1 MFFLLTK
8 ICKNNF
14 AIGIL
19 LGAFMLTKFLFMKTK
34 LLILAI
40 FSIMG
45 NAAFSQK
52 LHVGF
57 KGGANINK
65 LTGKSFSDEFSFGYH
80 VGGFFSVG
88 LGKKF
93 AIQPEVL
100 FNQINVDT
108 SGDFST
114 VYKFNRVD
122 KVQLRYLSVPI
133 LLNYKPIK
141 FITLQA
147 GPQFGILTNKSKT
160 LVENGRAAFKSGDL
174 SMLGGVQVNISHL
187 NIYGR
192 YAVGLSNLN
201 DIDNKEKWKSQSF
214 QIGVGLTL

>member
-1 MFFLLTK
+1 
-8 ICKNNF
+8 
-14 AIGIL
+14 
-19 LGAFMLTKFLFMKTK
+19 MKMK

-40 FSIMG
+40 FCITAG
-45 NAAFSQK
+45 AANAQK
-52 LHVGF
+52 LHIGV
-57 KGGANINK
+57 KGGANVNK
-65 LTGKSFSDEFSFGYH
+65 LTGKSFDDQFSFGYH
-80 VGGFFSVG
+80 VGGFVSVG

-108 SGDFST
+108 SSDYST
-114 VYKFNRVD
+114 IYQFNKVS
-122 KVQLRYLSVPI
+122 KVQLKYLSIPI

-160 LVENGRAAFKSGDL
+160 LFQNGKEAFKSGDL
-174 SMLGGVQVNISHL
+174 SMLGGVQVNIAHL
-187 NIYGR
+187 NVYAR

-201 DIDNKEKWKSQSF
+201 DIDNKEKWKSQSI
-214 QIGVGLTL
+214 QLGVGLTL

>member
-1 MFFLLTK
+1 
-8 ICKNNF
+8 
-14 AIGIL
+14 
-19 LGAFMLTKFLFMKTK
+19 MKTK

-40 FSIMG
+40 FGIMG
-45 NAAFSQK
+45 TAASAQK
-52 LHVGF
+52 FHIGA
-57 KGGANINK
+57 KAGANINK
-65 LTGKSFSDEFSFGYH
+65 IDGKSFSDEFSYGYH
-80 VGGFFSVG
+80 LGGFFSVG

-108 SGDFST
+108 SSSFSQ
-114 VYKFNRVD
+114 VYKFDQVD
-122 KVQLRYLSVPI
+122 KVQLKYLSVPI
-133 LLNYKPIK
+133 LLNFKPVK

-147 GPQFGILTNKSKT
+147 GPQFSVLMNKNKT
-160 LVENGRAAFKSGDL
+160 LLENGRDAFKAGDL
-174 SMLGGVQVNISHL
+174 SMLGGAQVNIGHL

-214 QIGVGLTL
+214 QIGLGLTL

>member
-1 MFFLLTK
+1 
-8 ICKNNF
+8 
-14 AIGIL
+14 
-19 LGAFMLTKFLFMKTK
+19 MKTK
-34 LLILAI
+34 LLTLAVFCI
-40 FSIMG
+40 TVSAA
-45 NAAFSQK
+45 NAQK
-52 LHVGF
+52 IHVGI

-65 LTGKSFSDEFSFGYH
+65 LTGKSFDDQFSFGYH

-108 SGDFST
+108 SSSYST
-114 VYKFNRVD
+114 VYQFNKVD
-122 KVQLRYLSVPI
+122 KVQLKYLSIPI

-141 FITLQA
+141 FLTLQA
-147 GPQFGILTNKSKT
+147 GPQFGILTNKNKT
-160 LVENGRAAFKSGDL
+160 LMQNGQEAFKSGDF
-174 SMLGGVQVNISHL
+174 SMLGGAQVNISHL
-187 NIYGR
+187 NIYAR

-201 DIDNKEKWKSQSF
+201 DIDNKEKWKSQSI

>member
-1 MFFLLTK
+1 
-8 ICKNNF
+8 
-14 AIGIL
+14 
-19 LGAFMLTKFLFMKTK
+19 MKTK

-40 FSIMG
+40 FCITAAAV
-45 NAAFSQK
+45 NAQK
-52 LHVGF
+52 LHVGV

-65 LTGKSFSDEFSFGYH
+65 LTGKSFDDQFSFGYH
-80 VGGFFSVG
+80 AGGFVLVG
-88 LGKKF
+88 VGKKF

-108 SGDFST
+108 SSSYST
-114 VYKFNRVD
+114 IYQFNKVD
-122 KVQLRYLSVPI
+122 KVQLKYLSIPI

-160 LVENGRAAFKSGDL
+160 LVQNGKEAFKSGDF

-187 NIYGR
+187 NVYAR

-201 DIDNKEKWKSQSF
+201 DIDNKEKWKSQSI
-214 QIGVGLTL
+214 QLGVGLTL

>member
-1 MFFLLTK
+1 
-8 ICKNNF
+8 
-14 AIGIL
+14 
-19 LGAFMLTKFLFMKTK
+19 MKTK

-40 FSIMG
+40 FGIMG
-45 NAAFSQK
+45 TAASAQK
-52 LHVGF
+52 FHIGA
-57 KGGANINK
+57 KAGANINK
-65 LTGKSFSDEFSFGYH
+65 INGKSFSDEFSFGYH
-80 VGGFFSVG
+80 LGGFFSVG

-108 SGDFST
+108 SSQFSS
-114 VYKFNRVD
+114 VYKFNQVD
-122 KVQLRYLSVPI
+122 KVQLKYLSVPI
-133 LLNYKPIK
+133 LLTYTPVKML
-141 FITLQA
+141 TLQA
-147 GPQFGILTNKSKT
+147 GPQFGVLMNRSKT
-160 LVENGRAAFKSGDL
+160 LVENGSNAFKTGDF
-174 SMLGGVQVNISHL
+174 SMLAGAQVNLGHL

>member
-1 MFFLLTK
+1 
-8 ICKNNF
+8 
-14 AIGIL
+14 
-19 LGAFMLTKFLFMKTK
+19 MKTK

-40 FSIMG
+40 FSILG
-45 NAAFSQK
+45 TAASAQK
-52 LHVGF
+52 IHIGA
-57 KGGANINK
+57 KAGANINK
-65 LTGKSFSDEFSFGYH
+65 INGKSFSDEFSFGYH
-80 VGGFFSVG
+80 LGGFFSVG

-108 SGDFST
+108 SSQFSS
-114 VYKFNRVD
+114 VYKFNQVD
-122 KVQLRYLSVPI
+122 KVQLKYLSVPI
-133 LLNYKPIK
+133 LLTYTPVKMLK
-141 FITLQA
+141 LQA
-147 GPQFGILTNKSKT
+147 GPQFGVLTNRSKT
-160 LVENGRAAFKSGDL
+160 LVENGSNAFKTGDF
-174 SMLGGVQVNISHL
+174 SMLAGAQVNLGHL